1 MVRTRPVFAQT
12 VTNVVIVADNT
23 DVYILLLYHYQAESL
38 TVHMTLQSTQSD
50 RAFIDIPAS
59 VQSLQNIVPQLLP
72 AHALSGC
79 DAVAMCHGIG
89 KTKMLKAVQS
99 SKCSISLLGD
109 INAPMKDIIK
119 QVTDFM
125 CKCYNSLDAT
135 TMTEARIT
143 AWLTKTGRKSA
154 LRIPKLCSL
163 PPTTEAFEENV
174 KRAHFQCVI
183 WRNALQEPPDLDPTK
198 YGWSKDDNTNSFKPI
213 MLPSYKSPV
222 PDHILK
228 LDCRSCTSETP
239 CSSSKC
245 GCVAAYL
252 ACMVFCPC
260 RGGLDCRNEQIR
272 AVNEESDED
281 C

>member
-1 MVRTRPVFAQT
+1 M
-12 VTNVVIVADNT
+12 ADDT

-38 TVHMTLQSTQSD
+38 TVPMTLQLTQSN

-79 DAVAMCHGIG
+79 DTVAMCHGIG

-109 INAPMKDIIK
+109 LNAPMEDIIK
-119 QVTDFM
+119 QATDFM
-125 CKCYNSLDAT
+125 CRCYNNLDAT

-163 PPTTEAFEENV
+163 PPTIEAFEENV
-174 KRAHFQCVI
+174 KRV
-183 WRNALQEPPDLDPTK
+183 
-198 YGWSKDDNTNSFKPI
+198 Y
-213 MLPSYKSPV
+213 
-222 PDHILK
+222 
-228 LDCRSCTSETP
+228 
-239 CSSSKC
+239 
-245 GCVAAYL
+245 
-252 ACMVFCPC
+252 
-260 RGGLDCRNEQIR
+260 
-272 AVNEESDED
+272 
-281 C
+281 